1 MMSIRNWY
9 NNIKFQLTNEAV
21 ITTALR
27 DVKKEY
33 HVEIPSLKMSVS
45 MAKPRVIER
54 NNGYV
59 KLDNRVHEH
68 IHLCNLVL
76 KQYPNLKTSP
86 WMVALSKLSILDIQQ
101 FRLVG
106 IFETHFDAVFGEFR
120 PAGKYP
126 ELTEEQWKW
135 VFDAIEPIVKSKD
148 EMVVHQRFIRF
159 DVGFT
164 FTQKN
169 TEQLLDIVV
178 KYLHSINEPLTT
190 VQVHGSKPIEYRSTD
205 MSLALLLNV

>member
-1 MMSIRNWY
+1 MNIKNWY
-9 NNIKFQLTNEAV
+9 NNQKFKFANKELIVNAV
-21 ITTALR
+21 R
-27 DVKKEY
+27 DVHTQY
-33 HVEIPSLKMSVS
+33 LVEIPSLKMSVS

-54 NNGYV
+54 NNRYV

-68 IHLCNLVL
+68 IHLCNLAL
-76 KQYPNLKTSP
+76 RQYPNLKTSP
-86 WMVALSKLSILDIQQ
+86 WMVALSKLSIMDIQE

-148 EMVVHQRFIRF
+148 EMVIHQRFIRF

-164 FTQKN
+164 LTQKN